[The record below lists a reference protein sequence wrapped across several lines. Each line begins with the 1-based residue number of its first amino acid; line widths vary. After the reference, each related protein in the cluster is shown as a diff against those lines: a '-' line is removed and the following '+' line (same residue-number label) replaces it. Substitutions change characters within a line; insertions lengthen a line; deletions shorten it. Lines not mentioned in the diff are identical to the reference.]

1 MCEDCCDLWYK
12 GDAHYVDSFSLLHPS
27 TCLHTSPFLPTIV
40 SVTKKKLKALSHG
53 HYRAVQCG
61 PKHDMFSQH
70 KHKKHDKSLLPWLVC
85 LGEAG
90 ESYHSLR
97 WSKPCTKRCDKLSW
111 PYCDY
116 RPFLFSWQFGQLH
129 YEESPVRDMRFQ
141 LCKPRWREGG
151 MFASKISFWLQTQNY
166 AL

>member
-1 MCEDCCDLWYK
+1 MSIPFHFFIRQLVFIHRHSCQQ
-12 GDAHYVDSFSLLHPS
+12 SFLSQ
-27 TCLHTSPFLPTIV
+27 
-40 SVTKKKLKALSHG
+40 KKKLKALSHG

-97 WSKPCTKRCDKLSW
+97 
-111 PYCDY
+111 
-116 RPFLFSWQFGQLH
+116 
-129 YEESPVRDMRFQ
+129 
-141 LCKPRWREGG
+141 
-151 MFASKISFWLQTQNY
+151 
-166 AL
+166 